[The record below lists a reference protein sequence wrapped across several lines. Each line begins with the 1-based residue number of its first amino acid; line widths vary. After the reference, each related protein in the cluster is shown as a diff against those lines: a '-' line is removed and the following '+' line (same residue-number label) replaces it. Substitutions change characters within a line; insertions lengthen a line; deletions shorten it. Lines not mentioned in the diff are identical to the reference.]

1 MLLSTELILSRLRAQ
16 AKPLDFEP
24 ILYDSLKSI
33 MTGAARKPRVRIP
46 T

>member
-1 MLLSTELILSRLRAQ
+1 MLLSTELILSRLRA
-16 AKPLDFEP
+16 KPLDFKP